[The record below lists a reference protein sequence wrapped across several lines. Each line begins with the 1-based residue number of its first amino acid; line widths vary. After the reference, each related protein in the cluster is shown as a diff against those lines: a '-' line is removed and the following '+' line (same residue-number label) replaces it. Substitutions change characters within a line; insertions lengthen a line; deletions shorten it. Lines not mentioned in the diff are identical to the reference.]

1 MLETIR
7 QYARERLEEAGEA
20 AELGRR
26 HAQFFLARAE
36 AADPFLPVHA
46 EGWQERLAEDVGNLR
61 AAADWFEQ
69 DPTAVDDNL
78 LFATALHWFWFGLGH
93 YREARRRIET
103 ALERS
108 GGGAPPGPG
117 RAPPPLPA
125 VFSPSGGGGGGRPG
139 GRGGGG
145 WGEDNARTP

>member
-46 EGWQERLAEDVGNLR
+46 EGWQERLAEGVGHRPAPAGWVGPEPPAVAGHPPFWPPPPRPLVR
-61 AAADWFEQ
+61 RGAHR
-69 DPTAVDDNL
+69 PTPRRHR
-78 LFATALHWFWFGLGH
+78 TA
-93 YREARRRIET
+93 
-103 ALERS
+103 
-108 GGGAPPGPG
+108 PGPS
-117 RAPPPLPA
+117 RRPRPP
-125 VFSPSGGGGGGRPG
+125 
-139 GRGGGG
+139 
-145 WGEDNARTP
+145 